1 MKPLI
6 IYIDKNINDGKI
18 LLTKKE
24 LEEIVNE
31 AYRKGVSDG
40 SPNYYPYYP
49 YSISTTTLGV
59 NTTGTEIKNPGI
71 TTSCGVSSDSNN
83 SNDINNT
90 INIKSKQ
97 LTIDDIIKE
106 MTEKENNL

>member
-71 TTSCGVSSDSNN
+71 TTSYGVSSNSNN

>member
-49 YSISTTTLGV
+49 YSFSTTTLGV
-59 NTTGTEIKNPGI
+59 NTRGTEIKNPGM
-71 TTSCGVSSDSNN
+71 TTLCGVSSD

-106 MTEKENNL
+106 MTKKENDL

>member
-6 IYIDKNINDGKI
+6 IYIDKNINGGKI

-49 YSISTTTLGV
+49 YSVSTTTLGV
-59 NTTGTEIKNPGI
+59 NTRGTEIKNPGI
-71 TTSCGVSSDSNN
+71 TTSCGVSSD

-106 MTEKENNL
+106 MTKKESDL